1 MGTCNFWTMKNFDL
15 WAIPND
21 CFYFKFCPD
30 CGFSAGD
37 DETEC
42 SECSADLS
50 DVRPVYDEWAAE
62 IFCDELQNDLDT
74 ENKNL
79 LFHKISIRS
88 GYYAGLQ
95 LYVEL
100 SSYADQAGFTDDGP
114 EYVDNESA
122 RYYFDMYRSQA
133 VRRYESEQRKVNK
146 ILDRIGRAYGMDKLG
161 VYARFSNGETW
172 YTKIA

>member
-1 MGTCNFWTMKNFDL
+1 MSTSNFWTMQNFDL
-15 WAIPND
+15 WAVSD
-21 CFYFKFCPD
+21 AHFSFRFCPD
-30 CGFSAGD
+30 CGFSAED

-42 SECSADLS
+42 SECRADLS
-50 DVRPVYDEWAAE
+50 DVDPIFDEWTAQDFYDELGRVLDAE
-62 IFCDELQNDLDT
+62 NV
-74 ENKNL
+74 NL
-79 LFHKISIRS
+79 LFHKITIRS
-88 GYYAGLQ
+88 GYYDGLQ

-100 SSYADQAGFTDDGP
+100 SSDADQAGFTDDGP

-133 VRRYESEQRKVNK
+133 VRRFESEQRKVNR
-146 ILDRIGRAYGMDKLG
+146 ILARIGRAYGMDKLG